1 MPRHDAANMQPC
13 VYILASRRNGTLY
26 VGVTSDLNRRISV
39 HRANVINGFTKRYA
53 VQTLLYAKFHAT
65 TEAAILREKRV
76 NTWRRAWKLKLIEN
90 ANPNWRG
97 LYDEVAR

>member
-1 MPRHDAANMQPC
+1 M
-13 VYILASRRNGTLY
+13 
-26 VGVTSDLNRRISV
+26 
-39 HRANVINGFTKRYA
+39 
-53 VQTLLYAKFHAT
+53 
-65 TEAAILREKRV
+65 EAAILREKRV

>member
-1 MPRHDAANMQPC
+1 MQPC

-39 HRANVINGFTKRYA
+39 HRANVINGFTKRYG
-53 VQTLLYAKFHAT
+53 VHTLRYAEFHAT
-65 TEAAILREKRV
+65 MEAAILREKRV